1 MSARLKVII
10 YSDDSSVRESLKAAL
25 GRRIAPDLPE
35 HDVLEFATAPALRQH
50 VDQLSVEGNL
60 RADLFILDGEAVPEG
75 GMGVWRQ
82 LKDEVFQCPPVMV
95 VIGRKADGWLAAW
108 SRADSTVMHPLDPF
122 TVADEAASLLRAR
135 TQALA

>member
-75 GMGVWRQ
+75 GMGVCRQ

>member
-75 GMGVWRQ
+75 GMGVCRQ

-122 TVADEAASLLRAR
+122 TIADEAAALLRAR